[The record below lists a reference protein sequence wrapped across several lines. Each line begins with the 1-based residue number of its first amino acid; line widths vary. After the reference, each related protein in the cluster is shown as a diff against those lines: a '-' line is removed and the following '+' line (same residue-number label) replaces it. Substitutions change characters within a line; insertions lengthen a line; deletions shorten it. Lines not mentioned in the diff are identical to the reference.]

1 VYQAAKPVK
10 YSANKI
16 NKVMI
21 RLKKQLSLTV
31 FVCLICLL
39 TATAQ
44 EMAYY
49 QPPIKLSVPSSAL
62 KDTETV
68 ELILPRMLDVSR
80 DRNISYPVIFVFDK
94 QNSSIYK
101 NTLQTIDYL
110 TAMMQMP
117 HCIIVGISYA
127 DNISRSKRTLP
138 GYRSKGGQAD
148 DALSFLLDELYPLL
162 VKSYKAANFKLF
174 IGHSRTAIFSGYAI
188 SKRPRDIN
196 GIIASSTSYFDF
208 GQEAEK
214 TLFDQS
220 LDTLALLNRKSF
232 YYFSVGDSL
241 PGGDGGHTA
250 SVVMLD
256 RYFRKIKTPPNL
268 IWKSYFH
275 TGASHNTTPGLTVPQ
290 ALNSI
295 FDRYAETVY
304 RMFKKPFATDT
315 VTLLNYIDQ
324 EYANVSAYYGYTIL
338 PDVPLYN
345 GLASYYKNRGDTLGE
360 KRFALARFIWEKGT
374 ERYEYYDFYSDIAN
388 LWLRENNT
396 ALYRKNLIK
405 ALTYVDK
412 SPYGSKE
419 EHALIRKDLIRK
431 LADIK
436 E

>member
-1 VYQAAKPVK
+1 MYKA
-10 YSANKI
+10 
-16 NKVMI
+16 MI
-21 RLKKQLSLTV
+21 RLKQQLSLAVLV
-31 FVCLICLL
+31 FLISLF

-44 EMAYY
+44 EVSLY
-49 QPPIKLSVPSSAL
+49 QPPINLSVPSASL

-68 ELILPRMLDVSR
+68 ELILPRVFDITKNVT
-80 DRNISYPVIFVFDK
+80 YPVLFVFDK
-94 QNSSIYK
+94 QNSSIYR

-117 HCIIVGISYA
+117 SCIIVGISYA

-162 VKSYKAANFKLF
+162 AKNYKAANFKLF

-214 TLFDQS
+214 ALFDQS

-232 YYFSVGDSL
+232 YFFSVGDTL
-241 PGGDGGHTA
+241 PGGDGGHFP

-256 RYFRKIKTPPNL
+256 NYFRKIKTPPNL

-304 RMFKKPFATDT
+304 RMFKKPFTADT

-324 EYANVSAYYGYTIL
+324 EYADVSAYYGYTIR
-338 PDVPLYN
+338 PDIPLYN
-345 GLASYYKNRGDTLGE
+345 SLASYYKNRGDTLGE
-360 KRFALARFIWEKGT
+360 KRFTLARFIWEKGVAN
-374 ERYEYYDFYSDIAN
+374 YQYHDFYNDIAN

-396 ALYRKNLIK
+396 ALYREYLIK
-405 ALTYVDK
+405 ALTWVDK
-412 SPYGSKE
+412 TPYNSKE
-419 EHALIRKDLIRK
+419 AQAISRNDLIQK
-431 LADIK
+431 LANIK
-436 E
+436 Y

>member
-1 VYQAAKPVK
+1 
-10 YSANKI
+10 
-16 NKVMI
+16 MI
-21 RLKKQLSLTV
+21 RLKQQLSLTAL
-31 FVCLICLL
+31 VCIISLL
-39 TATAQ
+39 NATAQ
-44 EMAYY
+44 DVSNYKL
-49 QPPIKLSVPSSAL
+49 PINLSVPSPAL

-68 ELILPRMLDVSR
+68 ELILPRVLDISR
-80 DRNISYPVIFVFDK
+80 DITYPVLFVFDK
-94 QNSSIYK
+94 QNAFIYK

-117 HCIIVGISYA
+117 PCIIVGISYA

-148 DALSFLLDELYPLL
+148 DALSFLLDELFPVL
-162 VKSYKAANFKLF
+162 VKNYKAANFKLF
-174 IGHSRTAIFSGYAI
+174 IGHSRTAIFSGYAM

-232 YYFSVGDSL
+232 YYFSVGDSV
-241 PGGDGGHTA
+241 PGGDGGHTP
-250 SVVMLD
+250 SVVKLD
-256 RYFRKIKTPPNL
+256 NYFRKIKTPPNL

-304 RMFKKPFATDT
+304 RMFKKPFTADT

-324 EYANVSAYYGYTIL
+324 EYVDVSTYYGYTIR
-338 PDVPLYN
+338 PDIPLYN
-345 GLASYYKNRGDTLGE
+345 SLASYYKNGGEALGD
-360 KRFALARFIWEKGT
+360 KRFTIARFIWEKGAAQ
-374 ERYEYYDFYSDIAN
+374 YQYYDFYNDIAN

-396 ALYRKNLIK
+396 ALYREYLIK
-405 ALTYVDK
+405 ALTWVDK
-412 SPYGSKE
+412 TPYNSKE
-419 EHALIRKDLIRK
+419 AQAISRNDLIQK
-431 LADIK
+431 LANIK
-436 E
+436 Y